1 LTEEEL
7 STMITDADSDGDG
20 LLSAAEFESARV
32 AAHFQNLSGLFDD
45 DSVCSELNT
54 GEFESCR

>member
-1 LTEEEL
+1 
-7 STMITDADSDGDG
+7 MITDADSDGDG